1 VQAEIASILAFG
13 VDRSVSR
20 GTTALEDPTIS
31 THARRLRRRRS
42 SGQGL
47 VEFAIVGGLLFFLI
61 FSVMNA
67 GFYLYGANAMQYAAD
82 IGVATIAAEGN
93 YDNTGLPAPNNA
105 DTIAIYRMDNQGL
118 NSTPLVSVT
127 EVDIYK
133 ENVVSGVFS
142 NASTCGALGTTL
154 CENIYSASGV
164 LQNGVA
170 GVALWDPSQ
179 RNVSNAPDY
188 AKLVIK
194 FSYTLLVGTMTFKS
208 TTVNLFRLEPQ
219 T

>member
-1 VQAEIASILAFG
+1 VRAEIASILAFG

-31 THARRLRRRRS
+31 THAKRLRRRRS

-93 YDNTGLPAPNNA
+93 YDNTGIPAPNNA
-105 DTIAIYRMDNQGL
+105 DTIAISRMDNDGL
-118 NSTPLVSVT
+118 NSTPLITVT
-127 EVDIYK
+127 EVDVYK
-133 ENVVSGVFS
+133 ETVTAGVF
-142 NASTCGALGTTL
+142 ADATCGGVTCENQYTATGAVKGGTTI
-154 CENIYSASGV
+154 EWNPAV
-164 LQNGVA
+164 
-170 GVALWDPSQ
+170 
-179 RNVSNAPDY
+179 RNVGPTPDY
-188 AKLVIK
+188 AKLVIH
-194 FSYTLLVGTMTFKS
+194 FSYTLLIGTMTFQS

-219 T
+219 Q

>member
-1 VQAEIASILAFG
+1 VRAEIASILAFG

-93 YDNTGLPAPNNA
+93 YDNTGIPAPNNA
-105 DTIAIYRMDNQGL
+105 DTIAISRMDTDGL
-118 NSTPLVSVT
+118 NSTPLITVT
-127 EVDIYK
+127 EVDVYK
-133 ENVVSGVFS
+133 ETVSAGVFS
-142 NASTCGALGTTL
+142 DAICGGVTCENQYTATGAVKGGTTI
-154 CENIYSASGV
+154 EWNPAV
-164 LQNGVA
+164 
-170 GVALWDPSQ
+170 
-179 RNVSNAPDY
+179 RNVGPTPDY
-188 AKLVIK
+188 AKLVIH
-194 FSYTLLVGTMTFKS
+194 FTYTLLIGTLTFNS
-208 TTVNLFRLEPQ
+208 TTINLFRLEPQ
-219 T
+219 Q

>member
-1 VQAEIASILAFG
+1 
-13 VDRSVSR
+13 VSQ

-31 THARRLRRRRS
+31 TRVRRLRRRRS

-93 YDNTGLPAPNNA
+93 YDNTGIPQPNNS
-105 DTIAIYRMDNQGL
+105 DTVAIARMDTDGL
-118 NSTPLVSVT
+118 TSTPLITVT
-127 EVDIYK
+127 EVDVYK
-133 ENVVSGVFS
+133 ETVTAGVF
-142 NASTCGALGTTL
+142 ADATGCAAGV
-154 CENIYSASGV
+154 CENRYTASGATIGAV
-164 LQNGVA
+164 QWSPA
-170 GVALWDPSQ
+170 I
-179 RNVSNAPDY
+179 RNVGPTPDY
-188 AKLVIK
+188 AKLVIQFK
-194 FSYTLLVGTMTFKS
+194 YTLLIGTTTFNS

-219 T
+219 Q